1 MSSPGS
7 SPFDA
12 IAETLRKGAA
22 ALRDAG
28 IPFMLGG
35 SLASWARGGPPL
47 ARDLDFM
54 LREQDVEAA
63 LEALAGAGMRTERPP
78 EEWLVKAWDGDV
90 GVDVIFSPQ
99 GLPITDEVI
108 ERADVLPVL
117 AIEVRV
123 MALEDVLSTKLMAI
137 DEQEAVD
144 YTGVLQI
151 ARALREQ
158 IDWELLRERTRSS
171 PYARAFFCLV
181 EELGVLPGGPGPE
194 RPRVRVSTA

>member
-1 MSSPGS
+1 
-7 SPFDA
+7 
-12 IAETLRKGAA
+12 
-22 ALRDAG
+22 
-28 IPFMLGG
+28 
-35 SLASWARGGPPL
+35 
-47 ARDLDFM
+47 M
-54 LREQDVEAA
+54 LREQDVDAA

-78 EEWLVKAWDGDV
+78 EDWLVKAWDGDV

-99 GLPITDEVI
+99 GLPITDEVL

-117 AIEVRV
+117 AIDVRV

-181 EELGVLPGGPGPE
+181 EELGILPGGPGRE